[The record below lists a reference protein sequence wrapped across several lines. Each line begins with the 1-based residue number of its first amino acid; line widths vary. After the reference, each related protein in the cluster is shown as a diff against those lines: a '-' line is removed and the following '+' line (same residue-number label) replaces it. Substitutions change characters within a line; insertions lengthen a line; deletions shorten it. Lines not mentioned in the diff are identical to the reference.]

1 MEKLTE
7 LREHELLAEE
17 NKIYTEAWRRRRHNE
32 REALTLL
39 HQQFMEIA
47 QKCASLLAEKYSVRA
62 VYLFGSVAW
71 PERFHA
77 DSDLDLA
84 VEGLPDEKYMR
95 ALTELWRLLPAGRE
109 LNLVPLEAAFPE
121 LAERVR
127 QEGLVLYAA

>member
-1 MEKLTE
+1 M
-7 LREHELLAEE
+7 LAEE
-17 NKIYTEAWRRRRHNE
+17 YKTYTEAWRRRRRSE
-32 REALTLL
+32 REALALL
-39 HQQFMEIA
+39 HQQLLQAA
-47 QKCASLLAEKYSVRA
+47 QKCASLLAEKYAVRA

-84 VEGLPDEKYMR
+84 VEGLPDEKYTR

-127 QEGLVLYAA
+127 REGLVLYAA

>member
-1 MEKLTE
+1 M
-7 LREHELLAEE
+7 LAEE
-17 NKIYTEAWRRRRHNE
+17 YKTYTEAWRRRRRSE
-32 REALTLL
+32 REALALL
-39 HQQFMEIA
+39 HQQLLQAA
-47 QKCASLLAEKYSVRA
+47 QKSANLLEEKYAVRA

-84 VEGLPDEKYMR
+84 VEGLPDEKYFR
-95 ALTELWRLLPAGRE
+95 ALAELWRLLPAGRE

>member
-1 MEKLTE
+1 MIRPEDYKT
-7 LREHELLAEE
+7 
-17 NKIYTEAWRRRRHNE
+17 YTEAWRQRRRAE
-32 REALTLL
+32 REALPVLRQQLL
-39 HQQFMEIA
+39 ESA
-47 QKCASLLAEKYSVRA
+47 QNCAQWLADKYAVRA

-84 VEGLPDEKYMR
+84 VEGLPDEKYLR
-95 ALTELWRLLPAGRE
+95 ALAELWRLLPAGRE

-127 QEGLVLYAA
+127 REGMVLYAA

>member
-1 MEKLTE
+1 MIRPEDYKT
-7 LREHELLAEE
+7 
-17 NKIYTEAWRRRRHNE
+17 YTEAWRQRRRAE
-32 REALTLL
+32 REALPVLRQQLL
-39 HQQFMEIA
+39 ETA
-47 QKCASLLAEKYSVRA
+47 QKCAQWLADKYAVRT

-84 VEGLPDEKYMR
+84 VEGLPDEKFIR
-95 ALTELWRLLPAGRE
+95 ALTELWRLLPPGRE

-127 QEGLVLYAA
+127 REGMVLYAA

>member
-1 MEKLTE
+1 MEKL
-7 LREHELLAEE
+7 EE
-17 NKIYTEAWRRRRHNE
+17 NKTYTEAWRRRRRDE
-32 REALTLL
+32 RDALPFL
-39 HQQFMEIA
+39 HQQLMEVA
-47 QKCASLLAEKYSVRA
+47 QKCASVLAEKYSVRK

-95 ALTELWRLLPAGRE
+95 ALAELWRLLPADRE

-127 QEGLVLYAA
+127 REGLVLYAA

>member
-1 MEKLTE
+1 MEKL
-7 LREHELLAEE
+7 EE
-17 NKIYTEAWRRRRHNE
+17 NKTYAEAWRRRRDE
-32 REALTLL
+32 RDALPFL
-39 HQQFMEIA
+39 HQQLMEVA
-47 QKCASLLAEKYSVRA
+47 QKCASVLAEKYSVRK

-95 ALTELWRLLPAGRE
+95 ALAELWRLLPADRE

-127 QEGLVLYAA
+127 REGLVLYAA